1 MRYKKQSLFKQYL
14 IVVASVFLL
23 TTFGCQPRPDFLSQ
37 NFAAQSDDWKQD
49 KIATMYKKYA
59 QEFSKV
65 EGITVEELQK
75 LQHQANDLI
84 LIDVRSPT
92 ERKVSMIP
100 GAITKD
106 EFERNLEQY
115 KNATIVAYCTIGY
128 RSGKYA
134 EKWRQQGV
142 KILNLEGSL
151 LAWSHVRGKLIDAT
165 GSITNKVH
173 VFGRQ
178 WQLTADDYQPIW

>member
-1 MRYKKQSLFKQYL
+1 MTPTPQF
-14 IVVASVFLL
+14 
-23 TTFGCQPRPDFLSQ
+23 TDQPWNETYSE
-37 NFAAQSDDWKQD
+37 
-49 KIATMYKKYA
+49 I
-59 QEFSKV
+59 
-65 EGITVEELQK
+65 
-75 LQHQANDLI
+75 
-84 LIDVRSPT
+84 IDVRSPA
-92 ERKVSMIP
+92 ERAVSFIP
-100 GAITKD
+100 GAISTE
-106 EFERNLEQY
+106 EFERNLAQY
-115 KNATIVAYCTIGY
+115 RQATIIAYCTIGY